1 MICLTEATAIPP
13 PEKPTAEEPWT
24 PLTCL
29 KLADYYR
36 GETLPESQ
44 RKESPYQKAVQ
55 AAISLVNKQ
64 GLTYQQ
70 VDAVLQYMKGVNE
83 TLKDDWW
90 VDKKVDLWHV
100 AEHGKAKLHEME
112 RKAKHGQ
119 MLSAPPSASASERPS
134 ALLSEEKQ
142 QRNLERLHARVTAKR
157 LQEQAAAAR

>member
-1 MICLTEATAIPP
+1 MICLTEVTVIPP
-13 PEKPTAEEPWT
+13 PEKPAADEPWT

-29 KLADYYR
+29 KSADYYR

-44 RKESPYQKAVQ
+44 RKESAYQKAVQ

-90 VDKKVDLWHV
+90 AEKIVDLWHV
-100 AEHGKAKLHEME
+100 AYHGKAKPLDME
-112 RKAKHGQ
+112 R
-119 MLSAPPSASASERPS
+119 
-134 ALLSEEKQ
+134 
-142 QRNLERLHARVTAKR
+142 
-157 LQEQAAAAR
+157 